1 MAVDEILKAWA
12 VQYSD
17 NPSKQ
22 EAFIDGAMRILRLNH
37 GDIESLRCQI
47 LIKGEQ

>member
-1 MAVDEILKAWA
+1 MTVDEILKAWA

-17 NPSKQ
+17 SPSKQ
-22 EAFIDGAMRILRLNH
+22 EAFIDGAMRILRMNP